1 MVRLALLG
9 AVLSANVADRRD
21 VCIFVASDSV
31 WKHADGIYIYFR
43 YFAIVNNCVF
53 PFIGP
58 TGVVLLR
65 AIRRRHQR
73 LGFGV
78 QN

>member
-31 WKHADGIYIYFR
+31 WKYPDGSYIYFH
-43 YFAIVNNCVF
+43 YFAIVINCVF
-53 PFIGP
+53 PFNGP

-65 AIRRRHQR
+65 AIRRRYR
-73 LGFGV
+73 GLGFRAR
-78 QN
+78 N